1 MATRDRR
8 DWVDARSAPNKSVN
22 QQWGLHRE
30 ASVEVRSSSTANT
43 HDFVPLASALA
54 PHNMNYAAWA
64 VSGVKDGNS
73 TATVSVVDLQ
83 SFNVIRTLAFEGPL
97 WDIAWR
103 DTFLICASSQGKI
116 TMTILGTENALPP
129 QELTCPSV
137 NDEELDL
144 VELAEGRVWVGDE
157 ATRVRRV
164 ALHPRLAT
172 TSTLLSAQCS
182 AVQIWDIANSDAPLL
197 AKRVSKDLVLCAEW
211 DPHNDKIFGVAGQR
225 GTMKLLD
232 ARDGSSEYSCVW
244 VKRQAHAAPIRA
256 MKWNPCVPHWIATGG
271 EEGLVKLWD
280 LRYGARPVCTIHG
293 HTGPVNS
300 VDWNAAHPD
309 LLVSGGSDRSLRV
322 TSLTADNLAVIGSM
336 SCGTLTDQ
344 ITQVGCSGFSRDRC
358 VAATANGVIHTA
370 RFGPGFF
377 EPLTQQLSRF
387 PVEERT
393 SDERKLERLVYDRE
407 LEAALKLGVQLVDK
421 HHMLKK
427 SEEDLHEV
435 IRLCSPVS
443 PSSSSQ
449 WSDTHTPP
457 PSTAFQKEALK
468 HARRIPYNYPLPKEF
483 PAGMQRRLNL
493 LRLGMRVSKLARK
506 KQHAKLIALQDTMLE
521 EMDANFDLFDTS
533 VLQNVVNVIFSKNF
547 DQGINLALELAK
559 RFNRADR
566 WTDFIPIAASTA
578 ADSPAH
584 DEAMSLLAQ
593 SLTKDTVGDQF
604 ELLRSFLR
612 KQYSDR
618 PPSDE
623 EILGLLGTHVESFIS
638 LSAHVNRAYLNALFR
653 QEAWDAFYILA
664 TELAHKA
671 KGFEFET
678 YVNNFM
684 RDVVFPAF
692 SNYLDSCQEPKA
704 KLPAKRECIKK
715 IASFDLNITL
725 GADISYLTQL
735 LPSVVKNVW
744 KSIRKD
750 IEKANRKEAD
760 KKKAVAFAKNMLAD
774 LEDIMAG
781 KSFKTDAIEYEVK
794 KVTDGLVG
802 FISQ

>member
-1 MATRDRR
+1 WSRLSARTRH
-8 DWVDARSAPNKSVN
+8 SF
-22 QQWGLHRE
+22 LHLT
-30 ASVEVRSSSTANT
+30 SPTQ
-43 HDFVPLASALA
+43 HPI
-54 PHNMNYAAWA
+54 
-64 VSGVKDGNS
+64 
-73 TATVSVVDLQ
+73 
-83 SFNVIRTLAFEGPL
+83 VIRTLTFEGPL

-344 ITQVGCSGFSRDRC
+344 ITQG
-358 VAATANGVIHTA
+358 
-370 RFGPGFF
+370 
-377 EPLTQQLSRF
+377 Q
-387 PVEERT
+387 
-393 SDERKLERLVYDRE
+393 
-407 LEAALKLGVQLVDK
+407 
-421 HHMLKK
+421 
-427 SEEDLHEV
+427 
-435 IRLCSPVS
+435 
-443 PSSSSQ
+443 
-449 WSDTHTPP
+449 
-457 PSTAFQKEALK
+457 
-468 HARRIPYNYPLPKEF
+468 
-483 PAGMQRRLNL
+483 
-493 LRLGMRVSKLARK
+493 
-506 KQHAKLIALQDTMLE
+506 
-521 EMDANFDLFDTS
+521 
-533 VLQNVVNVIFSKNF
+533 
-547 DQGINLALELAK
+547 
-559 RFNRADR
+559 
-566 WTDFIPIAASTA
+566 
-578 ADSPAH
+578 
-584 DEAMSLLAQ
+584 
-593 SLTKDTVGDQF
+593 
-604 ELLRSFLR
+604 SFLR
-612 KQYSDR
+612 KQYSDK

-692 SNYLDSCQEPKA
+692 SNYLDSCLEPKA

-794 KVTDGLVG
+794 KVTDGLVD